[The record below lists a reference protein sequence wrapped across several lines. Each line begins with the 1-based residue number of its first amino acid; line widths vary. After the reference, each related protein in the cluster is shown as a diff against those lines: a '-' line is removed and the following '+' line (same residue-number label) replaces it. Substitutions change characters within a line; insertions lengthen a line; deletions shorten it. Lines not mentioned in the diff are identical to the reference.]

1 MGTNF
6 KGLGALRT
14 AASLL
19 KKPEH
24 DLARM
29 DTQPGEEYVAFD
41 FFVTAEHLPDW
52 VTAGEE
58 PTANGIR
65 SNVPLLKIVS
75 HIASGA
81 KHFHTRCTTRKS
93 ISNLEDTGYAIDYAD
108 DHLEE

>member
-41 FFVTAEHLPDW
+41 FFVTAEHLA
-52 VTAGEE
+52 V
-58 PTANGIR
+58 
-65 SNVPLLKIVS
+65 L
-75 HIASGA
+75 
-81 KHFHTRCTTRKS
+81 
-93 ISNLEDTGYAIDYAD
+93 
-108 DHLEE
+108 DHCSKEGVGPCV